1 MKRPRKKAR
10 GGAAKPAAPR
20 LAAVKSSRAA
30 ADNDGGAL
38 LNGVELGELRR
49 LIRLVQRT
57 GIGELE
63 LSSGGRSVRISAQAG
78 SVAPVAHVAPVAAG
92 TAAPKSD
99 SAAGGAGANAPP
111 APAQSE
117 RHVAITSPMVGTFYR
132 APAPDADPYV
142 EVGHLVEPGQTV
154 CIIEAM
160 KLMNTIESEV
170 RGRVV
175 SMLVDNAQAVEFGQ
189 KLFLIDPV

>member
-1 MKRPRKKAR
+1 VSRPRKAARPKA
-10 GGAAKPAAPR
+10 AAPLR
-20 LAAVKSSRAA
+20 AVKSGPPS
-30 ADNDGGAL
+30 ADNAVGAL
-38 LNGVELGELRR
+38 LGGFELGEVRR

-63 LSSGGRSVRISAQAG
+63 LSSGGRSIRISAHAG
-78 SVAPVAHVAPVAAG
+78 APAVAFAPAPSAPRAPVSEA
-92 TAAPKSD
+92 
-99 SAAGGAGANAPP
+99 GAGAPGANAAR
-111 APAQSE
+111 APAESE

-142 EVGHLVEPGQTV
+142 EVGDLVEPGQTV

-170 RGRVV
+170 RGRVA
-175 SMLVDNAQAVEFGQ
+175 SILVDNAQAVEFGQ

>member
-1 MKRPRKKAR
+1 MKRPPKSKKSKVTKVAR
-10 GGAAKPAAPR
+10 
-20 LAAVKSSRAA
+20 VKSDRAA

-38 LNGVELGELRR
+38 LGGVGLDELRR

-78 SVAPVAHVAPVAAG
+78 SRAPVAFHAPMPSGPATPKPESGAG
-92 TAAPKSD
+92 A
-99 SAAGGAGANAPP
+99 AGANAPQ

-142 EVGHLVEPGQTV
+142 EVGDLVEPGQTV

-175 SMLVDNAQAVEFGQ
+175 SIAVDNAQAVEFGQ

>member
-1 MKRPRKKAR
+1 MD
-10 GGAAKPAAPR
+10 
-20 LAAVKSSRAA
+20 LADLK
-30 ADNDGGAL
+30 
-38 LNGVELGELRR
+38 R

-63 LSSGGRSVRISAQAG
+63 LSSGGRSIRIAAHAG
-78 SVAPVAHVAPVAAG
+78 TTAPLAFAAPAVTAAG
-92 TAAPKSD
+92 TPKPE
-99 SAAGGAGANAPP
+99 AGAGGATTGAAAP
-111 APAQSE
+111 APSE

-142 EVGHLVEPGQTV
+142 EVGDLVEPGQTV

-175 SMLVDNAQAVEFGQ
+175 SIEIDNSQAVEFGQ

>member
-1 MKRPRKKAR
+1 
-10 GGAAKPAAPR
+10 
-20 LAAVKSSRAA
+20 VKSAKAA

-38 LNGVELGELRR
+38 LGGVEMGELRR

-78 SVAPVAHVAPVAAG
+78 SVAASAWHGPMTAAS
-92 TAAPKSD
+92 AAPKSD
-99 SAAGGAGANAPP
+99 SGVGTGGANAPE

-117 RHVAITSPMVGTFYR
+117 RHVAIQSPMVGTFYR

-142 EVGHLVEPGQTV
+142 EVGDLVEPGQTV

-175 SMLVDNAQAVEFGQ
+175 SIAVDNAQAVEFGQ